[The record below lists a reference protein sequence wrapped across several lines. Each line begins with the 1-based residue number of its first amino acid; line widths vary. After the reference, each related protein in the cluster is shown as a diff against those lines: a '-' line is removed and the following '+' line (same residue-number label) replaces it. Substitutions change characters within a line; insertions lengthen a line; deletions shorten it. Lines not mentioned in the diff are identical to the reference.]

1 MGRKRKND
9 DGMYYGDLPSRYL
22 ADLGKK
28 IVAERVKD
36 GKSIPDIGD
45 NYKSK

>member
-1 MGRKRKND
+1 MSRKRKND

-28 IVAERVKD
+28 IVAERVKE
-36 GKSIPDIGD
+36 GKSLPNIED